1 MSLRLFA
8 AAALVAAFTAPAA
21 LPASAHHGWSAQE
34 SEVTELTGTVTRD
47 VSLAGP
53 HGTMQI
59 RVGAA
64 LWDVTL
70 APPARTAAA
79 GLKPGVIPVGA
90 TVTVRGNK
98 AVTKTRNEM
107 KTIAVIHGKQ
117 RYAVYPER
125 E

>member
-1 MSLRLFA
+1 MFKRMFSATLAASLFA
-8 AAALVAAFTAPAA
+8 IPAF
-21 LPASAHHGWSAQE
+21 AHHGWSGQEAQ
-34 SEVTELTGTVTRD
+34 VTELTGTVTRG

-53 HGTMQI
+53 HGSMQI
-59 RVGAA
+59 RVGNE

-70 APPARTAAA
+70 APPARTSAA

-98 AVTKTRNEM
+98 STEPGHREM
-107 KTIAVIHGKQ
+107 KTIVVIHGKQ

>member
-1 MSLRLFA
+1 MRKAILA
-8 AAALVAAFTAPAA
+8 AVLSAAFVM
-21 LPASAHHGWSAQE
+21 PASAHHGWSAQE
-34 SEVTELTGTVTRD
+34 SQVSDLTGTVTRD

-59 RVGAA
+59 RVGTAV
-64 LWDVTL
+64 WDVTL

-98 AVTKTRNEM
+98 STEPGHREM
-107 KTIAVIHGKQ
+107 KTILVVHGNQ

-125 E
+125 N